1 MLYLG
6 VKKGINM
13 ALIFRKSKKEQKGI
27 EKIDTTA
34 LVYALKTIRIDRD
47 ELLGINN
54 QAISI
59 LNTILNSE
67 TTLSQEIATVEEKG
81 ENLYASIQIV
91 LEAVDVLTEYTKET
105 SSNINTGLQG
115 INDIIEKITL
125 FTDNTSEILNFIQP
139 FKDYSIKIGSISD
152 IIFSIAEMTEN
163 AARNAGI
170 KAYHAGEYG
179 RGFEVIADRMLM
191 LANKTFVLTKK
202 IPTGISKIQEYTEDV
217 ITNIGVTEEYAK
229 DIKGNIDKLA
239 SSLSNIEDN
248 IDAITVTSDK
258 VKGFVSMQ
266 DSNKSDISRLNR
278 EAAGLIKKSVA
289 SGERLASMVRTQSDI
304 KMMLLHHMNQIDDMI
319 MMFNDFTKDKEPVIT
334 NEIKLFDKI
343 LNQLINS
350 RNISEQLL
358 GIIDDFIDFN
368 ENQLTFI
375 GGYKKNINALE
386 DNERM
391 IETNI
396 QDLEDS
402 ISLTIHAVKKFNE
415 NILSTSEKIIRVKQ
429 QIKDLMSVF
438 DNVSN
443 NLTYIQDTS
452 NELKEL
458 SESTKLLSLYAS
470 IEAARAGKY
479 QKSLSVIVS
488 QSKELI
494 TKAAQASSEINKIIK
509 NMQSVVNNL
518 NDIVNLELHTSTDI
532 AGSIKSG
539 QHISTQITD
548 TINNIK
554 GLIEEIYKAL
564 EAQSRVRNDIIGTYS
579 KINKETEKINERT
592 RELHGLLKQDLAKNE
607 DNIEMT
613 QGIKASISDKFSV
626 KRDHEHNRYRMII
639 SNPPQHWVPAL
650 VGDASSN
657 YALQHIHS
665 GLVSFG
671 VDTNVLPGV
680 AKYWHI
686 NEDATEWI
694 FYLRNNV
701 YFHDNSHLT
710 ADDVKATMLRVLQ
723 SHNASF
729 INMIKGA
736 EDYINRKNHFVEG
749 IEVLDDYTIKFT
761 LDYPFIPLLSNLAI
775 TPLSII
781 KKEMMNFSDK
791 KMQENPIGCGPY
803 KVKYFNENKLELIAN
818 ESYYEGEPYIDAI
831 DITFDDDGDT
841 FEMLIADKIDFSQL
855 SGKDYDRTMREKF
868 TNIYTQSIASLD
880 VQYIGFNMKNKNEIT
895 MNKKVR
901 QAINYATDKQ
911 RYINET
917 MAGAAI
923 AAKGVFPPGLP
934 SFNNSLRGYEFDLN
948 RAKHMMNEA
957 GYPNGINRIFEITCS
972 SSESV
977 KKRVHLLRDMW
988 AQIGVK
994 IKPRPVDWSTLL
1006 NDMHAGRTE
1015 LFMMGWAGDTGEP
1028 DNFLYPLFHTDAW
1041 GDGGNNTFYSNP
1053 EVDDLIL
1060 KARQTTN
1067 PDKRNSI
1074 YKKIE
1079 ESIVE
1084 DAPSVFMSHNYTRIG
1099 LLNRVKGY
1107 FVHPL
1112 NNYPLDV
1119 TWLDWSRK

>member
-1 MLYLG
+1 
-6 VKKGINM
+6 M
-13 ALIFRKSKKEQKGI
+13 ALIFRKRKKEQIDGKRV
-27 EKIDTTA
+27 DTTA

-47 ELLGINN
+47 DLLGINN

-59 LNTILNSE
+59 LNTILTSE
-67 TTLSQEIATVEEKG
+67 NMLSEEITSVEEKG

-105 SSNINTGLQG
+105 SSNINTGLKD
-115 INDIIEKITL
+115 INEIIEKISL
-125 FTDNTSEILNFIQP
+125 FTDNTSNILNFIQP
-139 FKDYSIKIGSISD
+139 FKEYSVKIGSISD

-170 KAYHAGEYG
+170 KAYHAGEFG

-202 IPTGISKIQEYTEDV
+202 IPTGISKIQEYTED
-217 ITNIGVTEEYAK
+217 IIKNIGVTEEYAT
-229 DIKGNIDKLA
+229 DIKSNIDQLA
-239 SSLSNIEDN
+239 SSLTNIEDN
-248 IDAITVTSDK
+248 VESITATSDK
-258 VKGFVSMQ
+258 IKGFVSMQ
-266 DSNKSDISRLNR
+266 DSNKNDISRLNR
-278 EAAGLIKKSVA
+278 EATGLIQKSVA
-289 SGERLASMVRTQSDI
+289 SGERLASMVTTQSDI

-319 MMFNDFTKDKEPVIT
+319 MMFNELGRDKTPVIT
-334 NEIKLFDKI
+334 NEMKLFDKI

-375 GGYKKNINALE
+375 SGYKKNINALE

-391 IETNI
+391 IESSI
-396 QDLEDS
+396 QDLEDN

-415 NILSTSEKIIRVKQ
+415 NILSTSEKIIKVKK
-429 QIKDLMSVF
+429 QIVSIMSVF
-438 DNVSN
+438 ENVSN
-443 NLTYIQDTS
+443 NLAYIQDTS

-494 TKAAQASSEINKIIK
+494 SKASQASTEINKIIK
-509 NMQSVVNNL
+509 NMQSVVDNL
-518 NDIVNLELHTSTDI
+518 NGIVNVELSTSTDI
-532 AGSIKSG
+532 ADSIKSG
-539 QHISTQITD
+539 QETSEQITV

-554 GLIEEIYKAL
+554 GLIEEIYKSLAS
-564 EAQSRVRNDIIGTYS
+564 QSSVRGDIIETYS
-579 KINKETEKINERT
+579 KINSETQTINERI

-613 QGIKASISDKFSV
+613 QGIKASIGEQFEIMREYDENK
-626 KRDHEHNRYRMII
+626 YRMVIG
-639 SNPPQHWVPAL
+639 NPPQHWVPAL

-665 GLVSFG
+665 GLVNFG
-671 VDTNVLPGV
+671 TDTNVLPGV

-686 NEDATEWI
+686 NEDATEWV

-723 SHNASF
+723 SHNAPF

-736 EDYINRKNHFVEG
+736 KDYIDKKNHFVEG

-761 LDYPFIPLLSNLAI
+761 LDYPFIPLLANLAI

-791 KMQENPIGCGPY
+791 KMQETPIGCGPY
-803 KVKYFNENKLELIAN
+803 KVKSFNGDKLELIAN
-818 ESYYEGEPYIDAI
+818 KSFYEGEPYIDSI
-831 DITFDDDGDT
+831 DIKFNEDDDTFDLLLQDS
-841 FEMLIADKIDFSQL
+841 IDFSQL
-855 SGKDYDRTMREKF
+855 TGKDYDKTMREKYDDI
-868 TNIYTQSIASLD
+868 TTQSISSLD
-880 VQYIGFNMKNKNEIT
+880 VQYIGFNMMNKNEIT

-901 QAINYATDKQ
+901 QAINYATDQQ

-917 MAGAAI
+917 MSGAAI
-923 AAKGVFPPGLP
+923 AAKGIFPPGLS
-934 SFNNSLRGYEFDLN
+934 SFNNALRGYEYDLN
-948 RAKHMMNEA
+948 KAKFLMNEA
-957 GYPNGINRIFEITCS
+957 GYPNGVNRVFEITCS

-977 KKRVHLLRDMW
+977 RKRVHLLRDMW
-988 AQIGVK
+988 AQIGIK
-994 IKPRPVDWSTLL
+994 IKAKPVDWSTLL
-1006 NDMHAGRTE
+1006 NNMHSGKTE

-1028 DNFLYPLFHTDAW
+1028 DNFLYPLFHTDTW

-1053 EVDDLIL
+1053 KVDEMIIS
-1060 KARQTTN
+1060 ARQTTN
-1067 PDKRNSI
+1067 PERRNSI
-1074 YKKIE
+1074 YKDIEKI
-1079 ESIVE
+1079 IIE
-1084 DAPSVFMSHNYTRIG
+1084 DAPSVFISHNYTRIG
-1099 LLNRVKGY
+1099 LRKRVKGY

-1119 TWLDWSRK
+1119 TWLDWRKDG